1 MKIIEKNN
9 NVSIDMNDG
18 DILEIS
24 CLNGNR
30 EKIKLECIDSKLYV
44 NKISLKDIDSKYME
58 EQEIKKM
65 KELLHEKD

>member
-24 CLNGNR
+24 SLNGKR
-30 EKIKLECIDSKLYV
+30 EKITLECINSKLYV

>member
-24 CLNGNR
+24 SLNGNR
-30 EKIKLECIDSKLYV
+30 EKIKVECINSKLYV